1 MLWLAIL
8 CAILAI
14 LFGMLGFAANVA
26 WVGFKVLFWIFLVLW
41 IVSLI
46 GSLFQRPTSY

>member
-1 MLWLAIL
+1 MLFLAIL

-14 LFGMLGFAANVA
+14 LFGVLGFAANVA
-26 WVGFKVLFWIFLVLW
+26 WAGFKVLFWIFLILW

-46 GSLFQRPTSY
+46 GSFFRRPTVP

>member
-14 LFGMLGFAANVA
+14 LFGALGFAANIA
-26 WVGFKVLFWIFLVLW
+26 WVGFKILFWIFLALW
-41 IVSLI
+41 ILSVLAS
-46 GSLFQRPTSY
+46 FFRRPTVP